1 MIIIKHWTD
10 KNKQP
15 STTYFHICTCDVVWG
30 ADQVS
35 EGPKAYLKMYYPF
48 HKNIKT
54 ILNDQI
60 ISSKYPSPENNFMKM
75 LKILLKIIYCTVTGP
90 DCNSKS
96 MFTLMDIAKVMK
108 CYQIKVTI
116 RHKFNI
122 LLSKTKIP
130 ENLNLKSQFYN
141 ILIWK
146 LLISIYGN
154 KSI

>member
-1 MIIIKHWTD
+1 
-10 KNKQP
+10 
-15 STTYFHICTCDVVWG
+15 
-30 ADQVS
+30 
-35 EGPKAYLKMYYPF
+35 MYYPF

-60 ISSKYPSPENNFMKM
+60 ISSKYPSPENNFMKI

-90 DCNSKS
+90 DCNRKS

-108 CYQIKVTI
+108 CYQIKATI
-116 RHKFNI
+116 RHKFNT

-141 ILIWK
+141 ILI
-146 LLISIYGN
+146 
-154 KSI
+154 